1 MDEWRLIESPRLTGA
16 RNMAQ
21 DEAILRAS
29 ESGSGMPALRLYG
42 WSTPTVSIGC
52 LQNAAPLA
60 CHGLPLVRRITGGR
74 AVLHDREIT
83 YSVIAPNSLE
93 VFSGGILDAYSAI
106 SRCIIEALRDI
117 GVEATLERAGPR
129 PGRRPGGGAKDAC
142 FHTPS
147 RYEVMASGKKLVG
160 SAQRRFKRTFL
171 QHGSI
176 LFAMDEGLNAR
187 IFGGEVVKRMTT
199 IGNLSGISE
208 DDFRPILIKRLS
220 EGLNASFVPSRLT
233 EEEDSIERDLL
244 HSKYLSRG
252 WNLTPGGAPGEG
264 EGLAAG

>member
-21 DEAILRAS
+21 DEAILTAS
-29 ESGSGMPALRLYG
+29 ESGAHMPALRLYG
-42 WSTPTVSIGC
+42 WSTPTISIGC

-74 AVLHDREIT
+74 AVLHDRELT
-83 YSVIAPNSLE
+83 YSVIAPNSLDL
-93 VFSGGILDAYSAI
+93 FSGGILEAYSSI
-106 SRCIIEALRDI
+106 SLCIINALRDI
-117 GVEATLERAGPR
+117 GVEAGLERAGPR
-129 PGRRPGGGAKDAC
+129 PGHGPGGAAKEAC

-147 RYEVMASGKKLVG
+147 RYEVIASGKKLVG
-160 SAQRRFKRTFL
+160 SAQRRFKSTFL

-187 IFGGEVVKRMTT
+187 VFGEEVVKRMTT

-220 EGLNASFVPSRLT
+220 EGLNASFIPSRLT
-233 EEEDSIERDLL
+233 DDEESIEQDLL

-252 WNLTPGGAPGEG
+252 WNLRPGAPVGNR
-264 EGLAAG
+264 EGLEAG